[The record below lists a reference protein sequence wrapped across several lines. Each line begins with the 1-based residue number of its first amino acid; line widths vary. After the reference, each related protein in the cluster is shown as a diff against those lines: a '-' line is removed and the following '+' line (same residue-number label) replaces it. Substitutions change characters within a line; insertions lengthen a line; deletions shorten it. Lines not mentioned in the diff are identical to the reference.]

1 MFPLRLQMDAG
12 QKRDQRRSGKIRGY
26 PLICQAGINAE
37 GNSGKNIPAL
47 LADYGSKTGGK
58 ILRPDILN
66 KVWRL
71 IMNKALSSLL
81 I

>member
-1 MFPLRLQMDAG
+1 MFPLRLQTDAG

-37 GNSGKNIPAL
+37 RISGKNIPAL
-47 LADYGSKTGGK
+47 LADYDSKTGSK
-58 ILRPDILN
+58 SLRPDILN